1 MQAANQNVDIKQTTA
16 VTCDE
21 CGGVYFEQA
30 LTIRK
35 ASGLLTGT
43 GNPAYVPIPVFACKE
58 CSHVNGEFIPK
69 EVQSLDWFIQRTA
82 WLQYGGWRVKSS
94 SLESRKKGRSSSGD
108 KGSFGIPFFMPIY
121 IWKFLPKVRQFYM
134 SN

>member
-1 MQAANQNVDIKQTTA
+1 MQPLNQNVDIKQTTA

-58 CSHVNGEFIPK
+58 CGNVNGEFIPK
-69 EVQSLDWFIQRTA
+69 EVQSLD
-82 WLQYGGWRVKSS
+82 
-94 SLESRKKGRSSSGD
+94 
-108 KGSFGIPFFMPIY
+108 
-121 IWKFLPKVRQFYM
+121 
-134 SN
+134 